1 MLNNLKILDL
11 SYSKNLV
18 KTPNLY
24 SSSLEKLLLEG
35 CSSLVEVHQSIG
47 HSKSLVCLN
56 IWGCSQLKEL
66 PECMGDIESFT
77 ELLADGINNE
87 QFLSSVGHLKCVRKL
102 SLRGHWKGD
111 WNLPYRPSP
120 NSSWISA
127 FRITP
132 TSIIWRVLG
141 KLKLDGYGLSERATN
156 CVDFGGLSALEELDL
171 SRNEFFSLPSGIG
184 ILSKLRLLTVQ
195 ECGNLVSIPE
205 LPSNLENLDTFGCK
219 SMQWV
224 RLPIQAKKYLSL
236 FLIGCPDLMEIEG
249 MEGLSNHG
257 WFISYIT
264 KNKLSNN
271 YKKSLAE
278 VLFLSF
284 LHTNKHTIGTYN
296 IYIN

>member
-1 MLNNLKILDL
+1 
-11 SYSKNLV
+11 
-18 KTPNLY
+18 
-24 SSSLEKLLLEG
+24 
-35 CSSLVEVHQSIG
+35 
-47 HSKSLVCLN
+47 
-56 IWGCSQLKEL
+56 
-66 PECMGDIESFT
+66 
-77 ELLADGINNE
+77 
-87 QFLSSVGHLKCVRKL
+87 
-102 SLRGHWKGD
+102 
-111 WNLPYRPSP
+111 
-120 NSSWISA
+120 
-127 FRITP
+127 
-132 TSIIWRVLG
+132 
-141 KLKLDGYGLSERATN
+141 
-156 CVDFGGLSALEELDL
+156 
-171 SRNEFFSLPSGIG
+171 
-184 ILSKLRLLTVQ
+184 LTVQ

-224 RLPIQAKKYLSL
+224 RLPNQAKKYLSL